1 MAVAGM
7 LHTAAEGESFGFS
20 ADVRVKGS
28 VVGVEPKIT
37 RNLTKLTTVLAG
49 SGTKLATLFTTR
61 RQ

>member
-1 MAVAGM
+1 M